1 MASDLYNNID
11 GHYVRVYDSQLNHTV
26 KTISAGTTQ
35 DDNVVTA
42 IINGVGIKFTIKSLL
57 PGYYVSTAWNNQV
70 IEMTYPKSNNPV
82 QCMCEVASMALGLPV
97 TNESTYQTMMCI
109 DLERYL

>member
-1 MASDLYNNID
+1 MASDLCNNID

-26 KTISAGTTQ
+26 KTISAGITQ
-35 DDNVVTA
+35 NDNVVTA
-42 IINGVGIKFTIKSLL
+42 LINGVGIKFTVKALF
-57 PGYYVSTAWNNQV
+57 PGYYVSTAWNNHV

-82 QCMCEVASMALGLPV
+82 QCICEVASMALGLPV

-109 DLERYL
+109 DLEQYL